1 MSSQP
6 SFKPQVLSSIMNI
19 IEKETRYLQ
28 NCQNNSKNVSEA
40 ICQKHKI
47 ERRLSGPLIYKYILL
62 FKTSINISIFLNRP
76 CNLKKLAYFRG
87 KCCFTLQFHFTYI
100 KIWPFWKVIF
110 WLMHSL
116 IGRISFSIFRKK
128 SSLGSTYL
136 SEVSLDLK

>member
-6 SFKPQVLSSIMNI
+6 SFKPRVLSSIMNI

-76 CNLKKLAYFRG
+76 CNFKKLAYFRR
-87 KCCFTLQFHFTYI
+87 KCCFTLQFHFTYTQC
-100 KIWPFWKVIF
+100 VQCAVVDLIF
-110 WLMHSL
+110 SACRGFKSL
-116 IGRISFSIFRKK
+116 ITVDYKHETF
-128 SSLGSTYL
+128 
-136 SEVSLDLK
+136 V